1 MSGLQ
6 TVRLTHA
13 AHGHANGD
21 AQLPQLQGAAL
32 SVSGLSP
39 ATVSMA
45 GGADLVISGT
55 GFSDASSSRVRVCGS
70 ACAVTAASAASLTCT
85 VPSRLRHASGG
96 TSRFDLGATS
106 EAAVNATSQYVAAEG
121 GEGIEGGEGGEGGEG
136 STLAVA
142 RGTVVGL
149 AFGGL
154 TSTLLPRGATI
165 SRATLRVVPHPASKQ
180 GTVSVDVR
188 VARQCASDA
197 DALSEAALRA
207 ANSTG
212 AGASLT
218 VPWDMRPWNLGFASD
233 ESPDL
238 SALLSA
244 ALDGADSVDGCAL
257 VLTLWTTEAS
267 GTLGQNGARVFRGL
281 GAGDHISMPE
291 LRVEFTPPTTEAQLG
306 WEIDASCAVE
316 VSVPTAFEGDG
327 GTCTRVDVAV
337 GNDAADHNP
346 CPHLRLEA
354 TAHTDAAGCS
364 LKVNGVDLLS
374 SCGADRTA
382 AYLNGGVCAAVV
394 DSAAA
399 PRAACFDTKTAG
411 KGADQL
417 GLTLALAL
425 TLALIPTPTRA
436 LALALTLTLP
446 TNH

>member
-13 AHGHANGD
+13 THGHAAVAGTGP
-21 AQLPQLQGAAL
+21 AQLQGAAL

-39 ATVSMA
+39 AAVGMA
-45 GGADLVISGT
+45 GGTDLVISGT
-55 GFSDASSSRVRVCGS
+55 GFSDASSSQVRVCGS

-106 EAAVNATSQYVAAEG
+106 EAAINATSQYVAAS
-121 GEGIEGGEGGEGGEG
+121 GGEGGEADEGG
-136 STLAVA
+136 TLAVA

-154 TSTLLPRGATI
+154 TSTLLPRGATV

-188 VARQCASDA
+188 VARQCAGDA

-212 AGASLT
+212 AGASLS

-238 SALLSA
+238 STLLSA
-244 ALDGADSVDGCAL
+244 ALDGADSLDGCAL

-281 GAGDHISMPE
+281 GAGGHISVPE
-291 LRVEFTPPTTEAQLG
+291 LRVELTPPTTGAQLG

-316 VSVPTAFEGDG
+316 VSVPTAFALEGDG

-337 GNDAADHNP
+337 GSDAADHNP

-374 SCGADRTA
+374 SCGVDRSA
-382 AYLNGGVCAAVV
+382 AYLNGSVCAAVV

-425 TLALIPTPTRA
+425 TLALTPTLALA